1 MDTRVAVISII
12 VENSDS
18 IETLTSFFTMPATT
32 SLAAWASRTAKKES
46 ASSASP
52 LMPHRISSV
61 LFPEKSDV

>member
-12 VENSDS
+12 VEDSDS
-18 IETLTSFFTMPATT
+18 KPSTSFFMMPAIT
-32 SLAAWASRTAKKES
+32 SLAVWASRTAKKES

-61 LFPEKSDV
+61 HFPEKSAV